1 MCQLQCFLP
10 TWLLVLKSEKL
21 ETVCFQ
27 YLIVTVIECK
37 CMEWRNTFW
46 SRHSFC
52 RMLYASL
59 KSIWNYTTQK
69 FLLEVC
75 VLVSKLMLKITLF
88 CACKGKITQFFWLL
102 SLEVAR
108 WLNFTIFLMSVLP
121 RWIIQKK
128 NIFLIPSE

>member
-10 TWLLVLKSEKL
+10 TWLLVPKSEKL

-59 KSIWNYTTQK
+59 KSIWNYKKVSTWI
-69 FLLEVC
+69 VC
-75 VLVSKLMLKITLF
+75 SCFKAYVKDYTVLRMQ
-88 CACKGKITQFFWLL
+88 GK
-102 SLEVAR
+102 
-108 WLNFTIFLMSVLP
+108 NYTIFLAFIIGSGSVTEFY
-121 RWIIQKK
+121 
-128 NIFLIPSE
+128 NFLDVCVTSMDNTGKIYS